1 MRHVRLAIAVVI
13 IGLLFAA
20 RPAAAQVPGS
30 KVSADTVPLNV
41 LQDLQSYFRPK
52 TPATSRE
59 QYLRIMERQMATVI
73 KLGGKIEAEHSKATN
88 LYQVHAMMLYAAE
101 LRERAKPE
109 PSRSE
114 QVRKIAQKIM
124 AGRAPE
130 PLKLRADYII
140 TGRMAAPAKDKPA
153 KDAEKQIRAFLK
165 RHEAAPAGAA
175 MYAAMLA
182 REGKLPKLHE
192 EMVKLLETRHA
203 SDQQVLRYLLY
214 IGRKVKF
221 QAELTRLDGTKLTL
235 PDDLLGKVV
244 VIDFWATWC
253 KPCLQ
258 SLPHMKKIYAAYKDK
273 GVEFVGISLDRPGTK
288 AGLKAFIKKNG
299 MGWIHTY
306 SGKMWNDPT
315 ARKYGISGIPAIWAI
330 GRDGSVVSQNARAD
344 LEATIAK
351 ALKTPTTRPEPAGE
365 KETK

>member
-1 MRHVRLAIAVVI
+1 MRHVRVALAAVF

-20 RPAAAQVPGS
+20 RPSAAQVPGL
-30 KVSADTVPLNV
+30 KVSADMVPLNV

-52 TPATSRE
+52 TRATSRE
-59 QYLRIMERQMATVI
+59 QHLRIMERQMATVI
-73 KLGGKIEAEHSKATN
+73 KLGGKIEGEHPKATN

-114 QVRKIAQKIM
+114 LVRKIAEKLM

-140 TGRMAAPAKDKPA
+140 TGRRVAASGGKPA

-165 RHEAAPAGAA
+165 RHEAAPAGATV
-175 MYAAMLA
+175 YAAMLG

-203 SDQQVLRYLLY
+203 PDPQVLRYLLY

-253 KPCLQ
+253 RPCLQ

-288 AGLKAFIKKNG
+288 AALKAFIKNNG
-299 MGWIHTY
+299 LGWIQTY
-306 SGKMWNDPT
+306 TGKAWNDPT
-315 ARKYGISGIPAIWAI
+315 ARKYGISGIPAMWAI
-330 GRDGSVVSQNARAD
+330 GRDGNIFSQNARAN

-351 ALKTPTTRPEPAGE
+351 ALKTPTTRPKPAGQ
-365 KETK
+365 KGTK